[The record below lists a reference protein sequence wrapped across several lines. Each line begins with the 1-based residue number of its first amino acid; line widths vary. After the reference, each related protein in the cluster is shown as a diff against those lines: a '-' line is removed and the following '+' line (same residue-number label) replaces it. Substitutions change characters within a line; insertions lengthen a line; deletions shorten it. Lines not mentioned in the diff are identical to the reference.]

1 MPKRQTFD
9 VESSDDEDSDSKLG
23 RPSLPAGV
31 LRKKGA
37 IWEGEQMELEHYRE
51 DRLAGDNR
59 KRQGTATAVDLTQ
72 FQNIAVG
79 HGYQAKHVIRQRTV
93 EEEPNLK
100 INKYESLTPKK
111 EVADRNTMNY
121 NKNDIKVSTTAAPD
135 LLRQKQLLLQSKA
148 MRDFRREL
156 ENMK

>member
-9 VESSDDEDSDSKLG
+9 VESSDDEESDSKLG

-37 IWEGEQMELEHYRE
+37 VWEGEQMELEHYLE

-59 KRQGTATAVDLTQ
+59 TRQGTATAVDLSQ

-79 HGYQAKHVIRQRTV
+79 HGYQAKHVIRQRTL
-93 EEEPNLK
+93 EEEPKLT
-100 INKYESLTPKK
+100 INKSELTPKND
-111 EVADRNTMNY
+111 VTDRNTINN
-121 NKNDIKVSTTAAPD
+121 NKNNTKVSTTAAPN
-135 LLRQKQLLLQSKA
+135 LLRPKQLLQSKA
-148 MRDFRREL
+148 MRDLRREL
-156 ENMK
+156 EKMK